1 MNSRSANQKGRLVAT
16 RAMQHG
22 FPRYSTQTNRAP
34 QPPETSMKT
43 IPALQAQTRAH
54 IGLTGQKSI
63 MEGRV
68 TNQY

>member
-1 MNSRSANQKGRLVAT
+1 
-16 RAMQHG
+16 
-22 FPRYSTQTNRAP
+22 
-34 QPPETSMKT
+34 MKT

-68 TNQY
+68 TNQYWNTVRSILSDRCGFFGIYFERAHGVQNAP